1 MANRRP
7 PIYDDPLYNPDESG
21 DQSQPWG
28 NNEIPDTFD
37 SYNDDVSP
45 GPWNWDTVPYEGYK
59 SWWEAGQPTHLRED
73 KEGWWGKGIDDWW
86 PDPGDYARDFEQ
98 IRQSGRSHRGLHWDP
113 SAAPMADHGSW
124 GQTYEWAPGGGQA
137 DIGDR
142 EAMQGSLQ
150 QYLDMFGDGTN
161 VTDPWSQQTA
171 FGRASN
177 IGHLQRSYN
186 EVVNRYNQEA
196 DKAKA
201 FYDAE
206 QIRIQ
211 QQQELQRQ
219 MQACAARGGTWVNG
233 ACKEYEPPTDPY
245 EAEKAACAAKGGT
258 WRGPGDC
265 HVEPTGPTPS
275 EILRQNIAKCEA
287 SGGTWD
293 GTRCIAP
300 DDDPRRSGLID
311 GDVSTTNYADQ
322 STAGGPLLD
331 DMGLPPGGGET
342 EVGTDPLSEAI
353 TSQLL
358 SLLEGDESSVQK
370 QLRNR
375 IASILSGDYTWEDI
389 QQDPNLIEQD
399 LETMLRSI
407 VDSQGG
413 ELYGDPSQLA
423 MQLEQVRT
431 PLDALRRAQ
440 QEQSM
445 AALAH
450 RGLAGTSGAEGR
462 VFGNIEERL
471 APQYVAG
478 GQEIALEAMD
488 AREERLADAMSGL
501 QELGQT
507 QAQRQVGYDALNA
520 ASRQALE
527 QLGMQ
532 QASQM
537 SNMDIQN
544 TLAAVG
550 MGTQRQQVLSDIA
563 LRSLDQNST
572 WNQFLAEF
580 GMNRDA
586 TLEALRLGRTD
597 QLMPILELF
606 RDFVDYSRSGMVS
619 EGAPPQRT
627 TWSI

>member
-1 MANRRP
+1 MADRRDR
-7 PIYDDPLYNPDESG
+7 PIHDNPFYDPDESG
-21 DQSQPWG
+21 DQGEPWG
-28 NNEIPDTFD
+28 GNEIPETFD
-37 SYNDDVSP
+37 TGDGSP

-59 SWWEAGQPTHLRED
+59 SWWEADQPTQLQTD

-150 QYLDMFGDGTN
+150 QYLDMFGDGTDI
-161 VTDPWSQQTA
+161 TDPWSQQTA

-177 IGHLQRSYN
+177 IEHLQSSYN
-186 EVVNRYNQEA
+186 AVVDRYNQEA

-201 FYDAE
+201 FYDTE
-206 QIRIQ
+206 QDRIRGEA
-211 QQQELQRQ
+211 ELQRQ
-219 MQACAARGGTWVNG
+219 MAACSARGGTWVNG

-245 EAEKAACAAKGGT
+245 EAEKTACAAKGGT

-265 HVEPTGPTPS
+265 YVEPDGPDPN
-275 EILRQNIAKCEA
+275 EILRQNIAKCES

-322 STAGGPLLD
+322 STAGSNLLD

-342 EVGTDPLSEAI
+342 EVGTDELSEAI
-353 TSQLL
+353 TAQLL
-358 SLLEGDESSVQK
+358 ALLEGDESSVQK
-370 QLRNR
+370 QLRSR
-375 IASILSGDYTWEDI
+375 IASILSGDYTWDDI
-389 QQDPNLIEQD
+389 QQNPNLIEQD
-399 LETMLRSI
+399 LETLLRDI

-413 ELYGDPSQLA
+413 ELYGDPSKLA
-423 MQLEQVRT
+423 MQLEQART

-471 APQYVAG
+471 APQYASA
-478 GQEIALEAMD
+478 GQEIALEAMG
-488 AREERLADAMSGL
+488 ARDERLSDAMSGL

-520 ASRQALE
+520 ASQQALE
-527 QLGMQ
+527 TLGMQ
-532 QASQM
+532 QAAQM

-606 RDFVDYSRSGMVS
+606 RDFVNYSRSGTVS
-619 EGAPPQRT
+619 EGAPPQST
-627 TWSI
+627 TWPI